1 MGAFASRVLDLS
13 EGVVITRVVS
23 EHVVELHVVDLVGS
37 SGLETLQDD
46 GELLLRHLHAEVVK
60 D

>member
-1 MGAFASRVLDLS
+1 M
-13 EGVVITRVVS
+13 ITRVVS

-37 SGLETLQDD
+37 SSLETLQDD

>member
-1 MGAFASRVLDLS
+1 MHLSRGLIDLS
-13 EGVVITRVVS
+13 EGVVVTTVVS

-46 GELLLRHLHAEVVK
+46 CELLFGHLHAEVVE